1 MVSIFQSSSKNVVTS
16 RRNDKPENESIAT
29 AGDSDVQDVRWEPC
43 CNIWQ
48 GCEYTKLQVGHQ
60 QVFISHSGTDREIS
74 FLGRVVE
81 MGPLV
86 RTSLEI
92 PVEGYSEQSGSDE
105 RINLQRAGK
114 AVSE

>member
-1 MVSIFQSSSKNVVTS
+1 PCCNVCQGFMVILGLTTTNQIVNRELMDT
-16 RRNDKPENESIAT
+16 EA
-29 AGDSDVQDVRWEPC
+29 QDVRWEPC

-60 QVFISHSGTDREIS
+60 QVFISHSGADRETS

-92 PVEGYSEQSGSDE
+92 PVEGHC
-105 RINLQRAGK
+105 K